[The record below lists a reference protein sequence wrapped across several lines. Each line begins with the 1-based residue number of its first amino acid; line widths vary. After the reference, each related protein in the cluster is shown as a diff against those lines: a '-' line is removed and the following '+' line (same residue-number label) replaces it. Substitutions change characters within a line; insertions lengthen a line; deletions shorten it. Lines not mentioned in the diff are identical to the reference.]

1 MRLRVIIR
9 TTGPRTAVRYFF
21 LAVAIV
27 CLGIYS
33 YAYLERVVY
42 QTYESREFDRT
53 AHRGAAVFV
62 APNVETA
69 PTGHVV
75 RTSRKSV
82 PSSRAPSAS
91 ALIGRLS
98 VPRLHLSAM
107 VREGVDGNT
116 LQLAIGHIPATALP
130 GQAGNVGVAGHR
142 DTFFRGLK
150 DLRNKDEI
158 QFSTLSGDFRY
169 VVESLMIVE
178 PDNVKVLAPSSENVL
193 TLVTCFPFSYIGN
206 APKRFVVRAR
216 QVLPQTAPPSSV
228 E

>member
-1 MRLRVIIR
+1 M
-9 TTGPRTAVRYFF
+9 ARYLFLV
-21 LAVAIV
+21 LAVA
-27 CLGIYS
+27 CLGLYS
-33 YAYLERVVY
+33 YAYLERVLY

-53 AHRGAAVFV
+53 ADRTAAAF
-62 APNVETA
+62 AASNDKITPI
-69 PTGHVV
+69 G
-75 RTSRKSV
+75 RSSWKSV
-82 PSSRAPSAS
+82 PSSRLSFPT

-107 VREGVDGNT
+107 VREGIDRNT

-150 DLRNKDEI
+150 DLRTKDEVH
-158 QFSTLSGDFRY
+158 FSTLSGDFKY
-169 VVESLMIVE
+169 VVESLIIVE
-178 PDNVKVLAPSSENVL
+178 PDNVGVLAPSSENVL
-193 TLVTCFPFSYIGN
+193 TLVTCYPFSYIGT

-216 QVLPQTAPPSSV
+216 QVSPQAVPPSTV